1 MSNSSRASG
10 GQADKPT
17 VVALHCSG
25 AGGYAW
31 RALANVLGER
41 FHVAA
46 PDLIGCGT
54 TAHWSGVHAFRAAD
68 EAALVV
74 DIIDAAHGPV
84 HLVGHSY
91 GGGVALRVASER
103 PDRIASLTLYEPVAT
118 HVLKTAGPAGKH
130 AVDEIMELAGQI
142 DRAVLCGAHWAAAER
157 FVDYWNGAGAWAALD
172 PAAQAGIAR
181 YIPKACLEFR
191 AMAEET
197 TPRAIY
203 RQFDFPKLL
212 LIGERTSEP
221 VRLIA
226 RQLAAAMKPASLR
239 TVFGAGHMGPFTHA
253 AGVNAMIAGHIM
265 RVETSATARGSSDR
279 RAA

>member
-1 MSNSSRASG
+1 MKTIARIG
-10 GQADKPT
+10 GNADAAT

-25 AGGYAW
+25 AGGYEW
-31 RALANVLGER
+31 RGLAKVLGAR

-46 PDLIGCGT
+46 PDLIGCGMT
-54 TAHWSGVHAFRAAD
+54 PHWNGVHAFSAAD
-68 EAALVV
+68 EAAFVV

-103 PDRIASLTLYEPVAT
+103 PDRIASLTLYEPAAF
-118 HVLKTAGPAGKH
+118 HVLKTAGPAGQE
-130 AVDEIMELAGQI
+130 ALDTIMEIAGQV

-157 FVDYWNGAGAWAALD
+157 FIDYWNGAGAWAALD
-172 PAAQAGIAR
+172 PDAQARLAR

-191 AMAEET
+191 AMVEET
-197 TPRAIY
+197 MPRAIY

-212 LIGERTSEP
+212 LVGECTHEP
-221 VRLIA
+221 VRLIS
-226 RQLAAAMKPASLR
+226 RQLAGAMKPVSQR

-253 AGVNAMIAGHIM
+253 TVVNEIIAGQIV
-265 RVETSATARGSSDR
+265 RAATSTQVIGQSNR